1 MSDHKTCP
9 KCDSEDF
16 VATAF
21 GLTRG
26 RQIGLTTGLVKKV
39 APAVYVCCDCGF
51 LEMWVDCKDDLNEIR
66 NYYLDKS
73 KDRQAER
80 VKVEV

>member
-1 MSDHKTCP
+1 MSDQKTCP

-26 RQIGLTTGLVKKV
+26 RQIGITTGLVKKV
-39 APAVYVCCDCGF
+39 APSVYVCCECGF
-51 LEMWVDCKDDLNEIR
+51 LEMWVDSREDLNEIR
-66 NYYLDKS
+66 NYYMDKP
-73 KDRQAER
+73 KER
-80 VKVEV
+80 VEEKVKVQV